1 MARGPFDP
9 TYEDLPAILPVF
21 PLAGV
26 LLLPGGKLPLNIFEK
41 RYLAMT
47 RDAMASGRMIG
58 MIQPTGLG
66 QSESGPA
73 LFPTGCVGR
82 IVSFAETDDGRYMIN
97 LHGVIRFR
105 ITQELNLVGGYRRVM
120 PDYQSFRADLT
131 DAVIAMDDIGRARI
145 MKALQ
150 RYFQAN
156 NINANWDAIKK
167 MDDVAL
173 VNTIAMSCPFAP
185 TDKQALLESEGL
197 VARGQM
203 LAALLEMGAIV
214 KTGDPDDS
222 TPPTRH

>member
-1 MARGPFDP
+1 MARGPFAP
-9 TYEDLPAILPVF
+9 NYEDLPATLPVF

-47 RDAMASGRMIG
+47 RDAMAGGRMIG

-66 QSESGPA
+66 QSEAGPT
-73 LFPTGCVGR
+73 LFPIGCVGR
-82 IVSFAETDDGRYMIN
+82 IVSFAETDDGPYLIN

-105 ITQELNLVGGYRRVM
+105 IKQELNLVGGYRRVL
-120 PDYQSFRADLT
+120 PDYESFRADLT
-131 DAVIAMDDIGRARI
+131 DAVTTMDDIGRARI

-156 NINANWDAIKK
+156 NINAKWDAIKK
-167 MDDVAL
+167 MDDVML
-173 VNTIAMSCPFAP
+173 VNAISMSCPLAP

-214 KTGDPDDS
+214 KSGDPDDS

>member
-47 RDAMASGRMIG
+47 HDAMASGRMIG

-73 LFPTGCVGR
+73 LFPIGCVGR
-82 IVSFAETDDGRYMIN
+82 IVSFAETDDGRYMIH

-105 ITQELNLVGGYRRVM
+105 IKQELNLVGGYRRVV
-120 PDYQSFRADLT
+120 PDYHSFRADLT

-150 RYFQAN
+150 RYFQVN
-156 NINANWDAIKK
+156 SINANWEAIRK

-173 VNTIAMSCPFAP
+173 VNTIAMSCPFPP

-214 KTGDPDDS
+214 KSGDPDDS